1 MDPPLST
8 AGPGLPPE
16 QIQAGPNIP
25 IRAVGCS
32 TGQMIGKCFCR
43 SVALQGHQIW
53 VATTEHPKGRPAG
66 TMQHLHPRLMLK
78 PSSMTQQMQHR
89 QRLGG
94 EEGGVCEAA
103 GSHHVS
109 PLFILHGYFLISHSR
124 KEKDL
129 QQPPAHPCSQLQA
142 LISTTP
148 GGEVHH
154 HHRHHHSPMGA
165 QVSLLHA
172 IPHPARTERETPRSR
187 LHQAGVP
194 VSMSPGDSPV
204 PKDACASVL
213 PSPCPRE
220 EL

>member
-1 MDPPLST
+1 MFQQLEDRNTLRRQGAETSPAHCTPVWDWPPACWVGGVPGAFAMDPPLST

-94 EEGGVCEAA
+94 GCGVC
-103 GSHHVS
+103 VCVKLQDPTTS
-109 PLFILHGYFLISHSR
+109 PH
-124 KEKDL
+124 
-129 QQPPAHPCSQLQA
+129 
-142 LISTTP
+142 
-148 GGEVHH
+148 
-154 HHRHHHSPMGA
+154 
-165 QVSLLHA
+165 LL
-172 IPHPARTERETPRSR
+172 S
-187 LHQAGVP
+187 
-194 VSMSPGDSPV
+194 SMV
-204 PKDACASVL
+204 IF
-213 PSPCPRE
+213 
-220 EL
+220 